1 MVLNE
6 LGEKLQK
13 TMSKLLR
20 AHQIDQRAV
29 EALVNEITAALEEAD
44 VNQDILQQLK
54 QRITKQVIDNASHEN
69 LQQFVT

>member
-44 VNQDILQQLK
+44 VNQEILQQLK

>member
-44 VNQDILQQLK
+44 VNQEILQQLK

-69 LQQFVT
+69 LQ